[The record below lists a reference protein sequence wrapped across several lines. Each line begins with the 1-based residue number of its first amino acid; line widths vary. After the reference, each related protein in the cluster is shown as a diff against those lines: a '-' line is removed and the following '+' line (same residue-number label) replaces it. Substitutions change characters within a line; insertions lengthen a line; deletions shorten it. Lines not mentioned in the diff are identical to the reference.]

1 MNDWLDLNAASYH
14 QYQYYIWPLLCR
26 SFSKSG
32 KSLRISG
39 AYSNRI
45 LPTQKRASPLA
56 ESSGNSKNCI
66 LTSFSVWRLLKTKW
80 CILSLPC
87 TYHSNHNPRRKL
99 CGLLWDIKKLIGIVL
114 RSKKVQTIRNAVEWK
129 IHNSSIRRYVHL
141 IVGEILIHGFILILT
156 FVLFVLSFLTSFL
169 TYISSIHLCAVVNS
183 VELLINCLSSHFF

>member
-1 MNDWLDLNAASYH
+1 ML
-14 QYQYYIWPLLCR
+14 
-26 SFSKSG
+26 
-32 KSLRISG
+32 LRIININIIYG
-39 AYSNRI
+39 LYCAVLFLNQENLYEFQEPI
-45 LPTQKRASPLA
+45 QIEYCPHEKRASPLA
-56 ESSGNSKNCI
+56 ESSEIRKSA
-66 LTSFSVWRLLKTKW
+66 LTSFSVWQLLKTKW